1 MFYFVEKLLKR
12 KTSLKYLKIKS
23 FKNNSLN
30 GSYMLLVIML
40 DLTSVADD
48 FTHHMHQL
56 VTSLHQFSV
65 VMMIMLMLK
74 NDEVVGT
81 T

>member
-1 MFYFVEKLLKR
+1 
-12 KTSLKYLKIKS
+12 
-23 FKNNSLN
+23 
-30 GSYMLLVIML
+30 MLLVIIL
-40 DLTSVADD
+40 DLTRAADD

-74 NDEVVGT
+74 K
-81 T
+81 